1 MVPARA
7 HDLCA
12 LRITPLCLCLQAFAY
27 LIPEELFKMEL
38 EEGVERVQMT
48 IGVLRSFKRLFH
60 THRQRIPQ
68 YYRSGETVKQ
78 WDFPSTL
85 VFHRADQVLDRLL
98 MIEVCVWHGFACVS
112 GHR

>member
-1 MVPARA
+1 
-7 HDLCA
+7 
-12 LRITPLCLCLQAFAY
+12 
-27 LIPEELFKMEL
+27 MEL
-38 EEGVERVQMT
+38 EEGVERVQVT
-48 IGVLRSFKRLFH
+48 ISVLRSFKRLFH

-85 VFHRADQVLDRLL
+85 VFHRADHILDRLL
-98 MIEVCVWHGFACVS
+98 MIEVCVWHEFACGS